1 MPFSKKIQIANDGSK
16 SILTSG
22 YSKTIF
28 YICLYLKA
36 WLVEPSDVG
45 TTVNTSLVDVYV
57 LFSIFF
63 CPINEYMYVMSIPF
77 VQGSYFYD
85 TCVIDHCYM
94 NCFCTPCYSWIHLN
108 EWRFENEAV
117 HLKPQCVSWEPV

>member
-22 YSKTIF
+22 YSKTVF

-57 LFSIFF
+57 LFSFFFVLLMNTCMLCQYHLFKVAIFM
-63 CPINEYMYVMSIPF
+63 ILV
-77 VQGSYFYD
+77 
-85 TCVIDHCYM
+85 
-94 NCFCTPCYSWIHLN
+94 
-108 EWRFENEAV
+108 
-117 HLKPQCVSWEPV
+117 